1 MKQYIVKNTPLL
13 EKKLDR
19 YIGYLFNVKKS
30 AQAARALL
38 IDFADTRKALETT
51 AGMLPVPDDK
61 NLRKRNLKMI
71 NLQRHNYFLLFR
83 IQGDTVEIVSM
94 FHGLENY
101 SEKLEKEDHM

>member
-19 YIGYLFNVKKS
+19 YVGYLLNVKKS
-30 AQAARALL
+30 AQAAQALL
-38 IDFADTRKALETT
+38 KDFSETRESLETT
-51 AGMLPVPDDK
+51 AGALPLPDDE
-61 NLRKRNLKMI
+61 NLRKRDLKRI
-71 NLQRHNYFLLFR
+71 NLQRHHYFLLFR
-83 IQGDTVEIVSM
+83 IREDVVEIVTM